1 MRLLLDARKIEDY
14 GIGVYIR
21 HVFGGLLEQPF
32 FEDIRVIH
40 LAGKERLAVPRQKEI
55 RAHYANYDPREQLE
69 IPWKCRHLKGY
80 YYFSPHYIFPLFL
93 RQRLIVTVHDLIH
106 FKFPA
111 FFKPQVKVEI
121 ARFFLRQIKS
131 RAALVF
137 TVSRQTAADLAEM
150 FSIPMDKIR
159 IIYNGVADT
168 FFQTPPFASPYLFP
182 YIIYVGNWKPHK
194 NIITLLQ
201 AFRFIS
207 TLHPDLRL
215 VLIGLAPRPAVQKE
229 ISRLNLNEKCLLLGY
244 LPQPEVIRYLDGAC
258 LFVFP
263 SLYEGFGLPPLEAM
277 ARGRAVISSPAG
289 SLREVLAD
297 AALYFDPT
305 SAEDLAAKIDL
316 LLSDESKR
324 HSYEKKGRQRS
335 SLFRWPE
342 AVARHVH
349 FLQDLE

>member
-32 FEDIRVIH
+32 EDIRVIH
-40 LAGKERLAVPRQKEI
+40 LAGKERLEVPAEKEI
-55 RAHYANYDPREQLE
+55 SAHSANYDPREQIE
-69 IPWKCRHLKGY
+69 IPWKCRHLRGY
-80 YYFSPHYIFPLFL
+80 YYFSPHYIFPLLL

-111 FFKPQVKVEI
+111 FFKPPVKVAM

-131 RAALVF
+131 RAALIF

-150 FSIPMDKIR
+150 FSVPMDKIK

-168 FFQTPPFASPYLFP
+168 FFQTPPFASPYPFP
-182 YIIYVGNWKPHK
+182 YILYVGNWKPHK

-201 AFRFIS
+201 AFRLIS
-207 TLHPDLRL
+207 KLHPELRL
-215 VLIGLAPRPAVQKE
+215 VLIGISPQPVVQKE
-229 ISRLNLNEKCLLLGY
+229 ISRLNLEEKCLPLGF
-244 LPQPEVIRYLDGAC
+244 LPQPEVIRYLDGAS

-297 AALYFDPT
+297 AALYFDPS

-324 HSYEKKGRQRS
+324 HSYEEKGRQRS
-335 SLFRWPE
+335 WLFRWPK
-342 AVARHVH
+342 AVAQHVH
-349 FLQDLE
+349 FLQALD